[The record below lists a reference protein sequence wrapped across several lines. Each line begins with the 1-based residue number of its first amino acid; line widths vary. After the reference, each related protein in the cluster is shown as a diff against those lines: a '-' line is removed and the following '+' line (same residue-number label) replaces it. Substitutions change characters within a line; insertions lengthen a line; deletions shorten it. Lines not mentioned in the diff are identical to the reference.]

1 MVRDQRLVPP
11 VISPALSCMFEPVE
25 SSRAPTSMGWAEEID
40 AGCIDTCEKRAP
52 IEVGLNRVV
61 VIEE

>member
-1 MVRDQRLVPP
+1 
-11 VISPALSCMFEPVE
+11 MFEPVE